1 LSRVSHP
8 DCRAAVVFLKDVL
21 KRMERHQSKETALLG
36 PLHSWLDLAIK
47 SDGARL

>member
-1 LSRVSHP
+1 MLNKGSYLVE
-8 DCRAAVVFLKDVL
+8 AVGFLKDVL